1 MDIVTGANGGIGKE
15 ITLGLARR
23 GHRVIMACRNTDAAE
38 NVRQEIIA
46 ASGNRCIEVWPL
58 DLTSFEHVRTFAER
72 MRQDGEKV
80 QLLVN
85 NAGIMCRDFSVTEDG
100 FETMTQVNYMGP
112 YLLTRLLLPVMQ
124 RGAMIVNT
132 SSCTYRLG
140 KVENDF
146 FQADARNYALFRIY
160 GNAKLAVLLFTVE
173 LAERCRE
180 MEIGVNA
187 VDPGVVNTNM
197 ITMHRWF
204 DPLADLF
211 FRPFIRSPR
220 QGADTTLFLAD
231 EAYKR
236 HFTASFWKNR
246 RRKTMPQMA
255 QDDMARLQLWE
266 RTEQLLT
273 KYL

>member
-23 GHRVIMACRNTDAAE
+23 GHRVIMACRNTDVAE

-46 ASGNRCIEVWPL
+46 VSGNRCIEVWPL

-124 RGAMIVNT
+124 RGATIVNT

-146 FQADARNYALFRIY
+146 FQADARNYALF
-160 GNAKLAVLLFTVE
+160 
-173 LAERCRE
+173 
-180 MEIGVNA
+180 
-187 VDPGVVNTNM
+187 
-197 ITMHRWF
+197 
-204 DPLADLF
+204 
-211 FRPFIRSPR
+211 
-220 QGADTTLFLAD
+220 
-231 EAYKR
+231 
-236 HFTASFWKNR
+236 
-246 RRKTMPQMA
+246 
-255 QDDMARLQLWE
+255 
-266 RTEQLLT
+266 
-273 KYL
+273 